1 MKPPQDQIA
10 LPLDWP
16 QAPDEDRFLVS
27 AANRA
32 AFDHFRQWTL
42 WPVKATLLIG
52 PRRSGR
58 PVP

>member
-27 AANRA
+27 DANRA
-32 AFDHFRQWTL
+32 VFDHFRQWAL
-42 WPVKATLLIG
+42 WPVKAT
-52 PRRSGR
+52 R
-58 PVP
+58 